1 LNFQEWEEK
10 LNQSTEMAESFK
22 RKYQRL
28 KDSSKSG
35 SHITSTSS
43 VADSSYLGQAKSFN
57 EHHSVYDSVKSV
69 ASGKAETVASGVSG
83 LAAQARTIVM
93 NTSFNCAAPN
103 SNSTSH
109 DDDSLY
115 HASSPSRLG
124 RTSGHQQQQQQQP
137 PRSTGER
144 SRSRSKNS
152 RSFREY
158 SRSPQRVDV

>member
-1 LNFQEWEEK
+1 
-10 LNQSTEMAESFK
+10 MAESFK
-22 RKYQRL
+22 RKYQNL
-28 KDSSKSG
+28 KDSLKSG
-35 SHITSTSS
+35 SQNASTSS

-93 NTSFNCAAPN
+93 NTSFNCAGN
-103 SNSTSH
+103 HSNSTSH
-109 DDDSLY
+109 DDDSVL
-115 HASSPSRLG
+115 HSSPPSRLG
-124 RTSGHQQQQQQQP
+124 RNGQPQSQQ
-137 PRSTGER
+137 RSSSER

>member
-1 LNFQEWEEK
+1 MSTNLHSHLFTSFVHQEWEEK

-22 RKYQRL
+22 RKYQNL
-28 KDSSKSG
+28 KDSLNA
-35 SHITSTSS
+35 STSS
-43 VADSSYLGQAKSFN
+43 VGDSTYLGQAKSFS

-83 LAAQARTIVM
+83 FAAQARTIVM
-93 NTSFNCAAPN
+93 NTSFNCAAPH

-109 DDDSLY
+109 DDDSVL
-115 HASSPSRLG
+115 HSSPPSRLG
-124 RTSGHQQQQQQQP
+124 RTGQP
-137 PRSTGER
+137 QRPASER
-144 SRSRSKNS
+144 SRSRSKSS